1 MYDQESLRFFV
12 WLRMTTICCQSI
24 LSAAVDFVIDL
35 HVQSGNK
42 TERSTKGGAVD
53 MWLVF
58 FWTGP
63 IGVGIFLLCLGGM
76 VYLLKKAD
84 EVDKR
89 TKAYEKEKGLEKK

>member
-1 MYDQESLRFFV
+1 
-12 WLRMTTICCQSI
+12 
-24 LSAAVDFVIDL
+24 
-35 HVQSGNK
+35 
-42 TERSTKGGAVD
+42 